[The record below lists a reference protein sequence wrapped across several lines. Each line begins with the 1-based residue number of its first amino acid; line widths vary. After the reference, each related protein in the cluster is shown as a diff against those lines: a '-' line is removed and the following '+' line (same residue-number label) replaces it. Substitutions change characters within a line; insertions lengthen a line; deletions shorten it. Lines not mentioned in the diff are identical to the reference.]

1 MQALAILKPAS
12 LDQAVAMHQAE
23 PTPRYLAGGTD
34 LVPNL
39 RKNIQKA
46 QTLIDLS
53 GLAELR
59 EIRSQGQSLQIG
71 AGVTL
76 ERLCESATVRAHT
89 PLLAQAV
96 AQVAAAT
103 HRAAATVGGNL
114 LQDTRCYFYNQSDWW
129 RRANEYCMKCEGDTC
144 RVAPKSD
151 RCYACYSGDL
161 APALLVLD
169 AQAHLVGPAGARQE
183 PLAALFADDGMRHLK
198 LAAGDLLVSV
208 EVPAQAGWAAGYEKM
223 RLRGAIDFPLAGIA
237 VALRRDGDRI
247 ADLRIACTGVNSYPG
262 LVPGLDVLVGRA
274 PDEAFFA
281 ALEKGVRKE
290 IQPMASTLAATG
302 YRRRVAAALAK
313 RLVERLWA
321 GSESHDVTHNMQ
333 TTS

>member
-12 LDQAVAMHQAE
+12 LDQAVAMHRAE
-23 PTPRYLAGGTD
+23 PQPRYLSGGTD

-39 RKNIQKA
+39 RRNIQQA

-59 EIRSQGQSLQIG
+59 DIRPQSQSLQIG

-76 ERLCESATVRAHT
+76 EALCQAEAVRAHA
-89 PLLAQAV
+89 PLLAQAA

-129 RRANEYCMKCEGDTC
+129 RTANRYCLKCQGDIC

-169 AQAHLVGPAGARQE
+169 AQAHIVGPAGARRE
-183 PLAALFADDGMRHLK
+183 PLAALFADDGKRHLR

-208 EVPAQAGWAAGYEKM
+208 EVPAQDGWAAGYEKM

-237 VALRRDGDRI
+237 AALRRDGDRI
-247 ADLRIACTGVNSYPG
+247 AELRIACTGVNSYPG
-262 LVPGLDVLVGRA
+262 LVPGLDALAGKA
-274 PDEAFFA
+274 PDEAFYA
-281 ALEKGVRKE
+281 ALDKAVRKE
-290 IQPMASTLAATG
+290 IQPMASTLVAAG
-302 YRRRVAAALAK
+302 YRRRVAVALAK
-313 RLVERLWA
+313 RLVMRL
-321 GSESHDVTHNMQ
+321 SES
-333 TTS
+333 